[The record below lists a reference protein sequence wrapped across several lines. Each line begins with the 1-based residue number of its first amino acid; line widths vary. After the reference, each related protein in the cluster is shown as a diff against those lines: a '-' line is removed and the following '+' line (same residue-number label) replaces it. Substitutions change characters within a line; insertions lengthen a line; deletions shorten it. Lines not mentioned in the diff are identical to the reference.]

1 MGGLDPRIGRP
12 FNPVCH
18 NFCRFVASCYHIFP
32 TTQISARFEAVAR
45 PNAGKMCH
53 DYFGTDRPRRRKKR
67 AFLVRGSRERRHENE
82 ENIKGNE
89 ARLRSLAGARCAKI
103 AHHSICWSAGGDAP
117 IARLT
122 DRTREV
128 GRLWTECLY
137 VTRPPFSTNFSLAV
151 PDFGVFGRLR
161 SANGTS
167 FQSRLP
173 HFLQTCHLVLPYP
186 SNETGIGMFRAGSLP
201 ECRKDVS
208 AELWS

>member
-1 MGGLDPRIGRP
+1 MCPR
-12 FNPVCH
+12 
-18 NFCRFVASCYHIFP
+18 NF
-32 TTQISARFEAVAR
+32 
-45 PNAGKMCH
+45 
-53 DYFGTDRPRRRKKR
+53 DRRNSRRRKKR
-67 AFLVRGSRERRHENE
+67 AFWGRGSRERSHENQ

-103 AHHSICWSAGGDAP
+103 AHHSIGWSAGGDAP

-151 PDFGVFGRLR
+151 PDLGVLGRLR
-161 SANGTS
+161 SANWTS

-173 HFLQTCHLVLPYP
+173 QFLQICRLVLPYL
-186 SNETGIGMFRAGSLP
+186 SNETGIGMFRAGSPP
-201 ECRKDVS
+201 ECGRDVS
-208 AELWS
+208 AELRCR

>member
-1 MGGLDPRIGRP
+1 MAFWGGLDRRTGRP

-32 TTQISARFEAVAR
+32 TKQEPACFEPVAR
-45 PNAGKMCH
+45 PNAGKMCPR
-53 DYFGTDRPRRRKKR
+53 DFGTRNSRRRKKR
-67 AFLVRGSRERRHENE
+67 AFLVRGSREHGRENE

-103 AHHSICWSAGGDAP
+103 AHHSIGWSAGGDAP

-128 GRLWTECLY
+128 GRLWTECLS

-151 PDFGVFGRLR
+151 PDLGVLGRLR
-161 SANGTS
+161 SANCKPL
-167 FQSRLP
+167 R
-173 HFLQTCHLVLPYP
+173 
-186 SNETGIGMFRAGSLP
+186 
-201 ECRKDVS
+201 D
-208 AELWS
+208 